1 MCWLVVIHFKC
12 CFHFVSAK
20 TKSLFNECPFSKHDV
35 VKRLPFRVLKLHSR
49 FNECSGYFPVAYKKS
64 FPARLFF
71 SSTVAQ
77 ISYLQSQQCSP
88 LIFNGL
94 SHLLPRTT
102 AKHFLGIYVPCGNS
116 APWLTAIVYSM
127 NEDTLHLLCIKEH
140 SWGGLRFLCLLV
152 FQGSRQV
159 TAPCLFHSFI
169 SFWLYCISIS
179 THNILEETGHMSR
192 LLFIFPCAVVYITR
206 GSSALWLV
214 AAG

>member
-1 MCWLVVIHFKC
+1 MSVWVIFQLLTR
-12 CFHFVSAK
+12 SP
-20 TKSLFNECPFSKHDV
+20 SLLDSFSQVHWP
-35 VKRLPFRVLKLHSR
+35 RYHTY
-49 FNECSGYFPVAYKKS
+49 NHNNVA
-64 FPARLFF
+64 L
-71 SSTVAQ
+71 
-77 ISYLQSQQCSP
+77 

-102 AKHFLGIYVPCGNS
+102 AKHFLGIFVPCGNS

-127 NEDTLHLLCIKEH
+127 NEDTLHLLRIKEH